1 MSKKK
6 FSYKPQYGV
15 IVITDTEVEQKRL
28 FNEMKKKGLKIKLVN
43 V

>member
-1 MSKKK
+1 MSKSFKYTPK
-6 FSYKPQYGV
+6 FGV
-15 IVITDTEVEQKRL
+15 IIIAKTEEEQEKL